1 VRHGKQKDNCL
12 MSSVKTCRE
21 LECIYNNNSRNS
33 RVVGTTARA
42 RFGGNISVRCS
53 EDFITFHGSATCNQ
67 DFVATCQADGK
78 FDHQSMCV
86 RASCVPYTLIDP
98 NINKDPL
105 TTRTTGK
112 QQTSNASVYS
122 AIICIIEEIY

>member
-1 VRHGKQKDNCL
+1 
-12 MSSVKTCRE
+12 MSAVITCRE
-21 LECIYNNNSRNS
+21 WECIYNNNSRDS
-33 RVVGTTARA
+33 RVVGPTARA

-53 EDFITFHGSATCNQ
+53 EDFITFHRSAACNQ
-67 DFVATCQADGK
+67 DFVATCRADGK
-78 FDHQSMCV
+78 FDHQGMCV
-86 RASCVPYTLIDP
+86 RASCVPYTWIDT

-112 QQTSNASVYS
+112 QQASDASVYS